1 MPQIWIMNKT
11 AIISLCFLSLLFVG
25 SCTDYNQVVKTQ
37 DYEYKYEAAKQYY
50 AEGQYNRAA
59 LLIQD
64 VLSVLK
70 GTDQGEE
77 SLYLL
82 GMCNMKAHAYEAA
95 STIFRKYYQTYPRGK
110 YVEEARYNC
119 ALSLYNITPEPKLDQ
134 TETFQAVTEF
144 QNFIENFPASR
155 LRPQAQDMI
164 FKLQDKL
171 VEKEYLSAKLYYDLG
186 TYIGN
191 GTNGNYGACI
201 VTAENAIKDYPYT
214 SRREDFAI
222 LILRAKFQLAQFSV
236 ENKKEERYH
245 NAIDEYYGFV
255 TEYPESKYIKE
266 ANLLFKKAQKY
277 VQADDADSNTSKTSD
292 K

>member
-1 MPQIWIMNKT
+1 MNKT

-77 SLYLL
+77 SLYLS

-119 ALSLYNITPEPKLDQ
+119 GLSLYNITPEPKLDQ

>member
-1 MPQIWIMNKT
+1 MNKT

-77 SLYLL
+77 SLYLS

-119 ALSLYNITPEPKLDQ
+119 GLSLYNITPEPKLDQ

-191 GTNGNYGACI
+191 STNGNYGACI

>member
-1 MPQIWIMNKT
+1 MPQIWIINKT

-77 SLYLL
+77 SLYLS

-119 ALSLYNITPEPKLDQ
+119 GLSLYNITPEPKLDQ

>member
-1 MPQIWIMNKT
+1 MNKT

-77 SLYLL
+77 SLYLS
-82 GMCNMKAHAYEAA
+82 GMCNMKAHVYEAA

-119 ALSLYNITPEPKLDQ
+119 GLSLYNITPEPKLDQ

>member
-1 MPQIWIMNKT
+1 MNKT

-77 SLYLL
+77 SLYLS

-119 ALSLYNITPEPKLDQ
+119 GLSLYNITPEPKLDQ

-222 LILRAKFQLAQFSV
+222 LVLRAKFQLAQFSV

>member
-77 SLYLL
+77 SLYLS

-95 STIFRKYYQTYPRGK
+95 STIFRKFYQTYPRGK

-119 ALSLYNITPEPKLDQ
+119 GLSLYNITPEPKLDQ

>member
-1 MPQIWIMNKT
+1 MNKIT
-11 AIISLCFLSLLFVG
+11 IATYSCILLALS
-25 SCTDYNQVVKTQ
+25 SCNDYNRVLKTQ
-37 DYEYKYEAAKQYY
+37 DYSYKYEVAKQYY
-50 AEGQYNRAA
+50 AEGQYNRAS
-59 LLIQD
+59 LLLQD

-77 SLYLL
+77 SLYLSGL
-82 GMCNMKAHAYEAA
+82 CNMKAHNYSAA
-95 STIFRKYYQTYPRGK
+95 STVFRKYYETYPRGK
-110 YVEEARYNC
+110 YVEEARFNC
-119 ALSLYNITPEPKLDQ
+119 GRSLYAITPEPRLDQ
-134 TETFQAVTEF
+134 TDTFQAVTEF
-144 QNFIENFPASR
+144 QNFIETFPGSKYRA
-155 LRPQAQDMI
+155 QAQELI

-214 SRREDFAI
+214 SRREDFSI
-222 LILRAKFQLAQFSV
+222 LILRAKFKLARFSV
-236 ENKKEERYH
+236 ESKKAERYH

-255 TEYPESKYIKE
+255 TEYPESKYMSE
-266 ANLLFKKAQKY
+266 AKQMFAKASKY
-277 VQADDADSNTSKTSD
+277 VETGEEEDADTSEATNTVSEK

>member
-1 MPQIWIMNKT
+1 MNKT

-77 SLYLL
+77 SLYLS

-119 ALSLYNITPEPKLDQ
+119 GLSLYNITPEPKLDQ

-277 VQADDADSNTSKTSD
+277 VQADDTDSNTSKTSD

>member
-77 SLYLL
+77 SLYLS

-119 ALSLYNITPEPKLDQ
+119 GLSLYNITPEPKLDQ

-164 FKLQDKL
+164 FKLQEKL

-277 VQADDADSNTSKTSD
+277 VQADDTDSNTSKTSD